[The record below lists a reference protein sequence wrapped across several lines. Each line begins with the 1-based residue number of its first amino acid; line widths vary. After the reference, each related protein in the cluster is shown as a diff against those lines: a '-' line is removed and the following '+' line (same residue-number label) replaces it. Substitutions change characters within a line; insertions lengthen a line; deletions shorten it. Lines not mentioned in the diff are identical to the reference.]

1 MEYLIA
7 DLKGKGMRYLI
18 LFVCTLILLLVIIF
32 ASLNSATVQLHFY
45 VGTIHIIMSLLL
57 FIAVLIGLI
66 VAWLVL
72 LPGWIK
78 LKTNNRRLRIDNA
91 ALEKEIK
98 NLRKIPIQDN
108 D

>member
-1 MEYLIA
+1 
-7 DLKGKGMRYLI
+7 MRYLI
-18 LFVCTLILLLVIIF
+18 LFLCALILLIVIIF

-57 FIAVLIGLI
+57 FIAVLIGLV

-72 LPGWIK
+72 LPGLIK
-78 LKTNNRRLRIDNA
+78 LKTNNRRLRIDIA